1 MDKLQVFFDL
11 IDWVLCGVL
20 IIAGR
25 YWGRKYFKPFKL
37 PRYNFLA
44 FATLAGIVYVVLGI
58 FDGVDFTG
66 RATSLMVTFIF
77 ATSFYE
83 WLASRLFSKIEAL
96 IPSLGKAAG
105 TIDGGDEP
113 PPEDGGGSTPG
124 GGGST
129 PPPGTDPKPK
139 P

>member
-44 FATLAGIVYVVLGI
+44 FATLAGIGYVVLGI
-58 FDGVDFTG
+58 MDGVDFTG
-66 RATSLMVTFIF
+66 RATSLMVTYLV

-83 WLASRLFSKIEAL
+83 LLASVLFSKVEAL
-96 IPSLGKAAG
+96 VPALGRAAG

-113 PPEDGGGSTPG
+113 PPDDDGPGSNPDTPPP
-124 GGGST
+124 
-129 PPPGTDPKPK
+129 PPPGTGG
-139 P
+139 